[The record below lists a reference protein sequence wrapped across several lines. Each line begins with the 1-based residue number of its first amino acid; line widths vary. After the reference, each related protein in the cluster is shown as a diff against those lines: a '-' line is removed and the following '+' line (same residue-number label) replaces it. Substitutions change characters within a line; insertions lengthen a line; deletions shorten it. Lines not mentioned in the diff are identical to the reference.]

1 MELKEDVPKLTK
13 EEYWEWRTTIAEM
26 NTAREKLNGAILQH
40 KVLQRDAEL
49 MLVRA
54 QLYKRSAVDDA
65 QKVSDEFR
73 SEYDRFKA
81 KLEAR
86 LGLSLSGKMIDDIT
100 LEVRD
105 LPNNPEE
112 D

>member
-1 MELKEDVPKLTK
+1 MAALTK

-26 NTAREKLNGAILQH
+26 NTAKEKLTATHLQH
-40 KVLQRDAEL
+40 QVLRRDAEL
-49 MLVRA
+49 LSVKA
-54 QLYKRSAVDDA
+54 QLFKSTVIDAA
-65 QKVSDEFR
+65 QKESEEFR

-81 KLEAR
+81 VLEER

-105 LPNNPEE
+105 LPNNPKE